1 MFTVSIKTYLPTSVG
16 VTEGDIDTA
25 TVMNIEVEEEGSTI
39 VMEDS
44 TGAPQCLSTH

>member
-1 MFTVSIKTYLPTSVG
+1 MFTVSIKTHLPTSVG

-25 TVMNIEVEEEGSTI
+25 TVMNIEEGTI

>member
-16 VTEGDIDTA
+16 VTEDDIDTA
-25 TVMNIEVEEEGSTI
+25 TVMNIEVEEGTI